1 MFIFISILAFIVV
14 LINLTIQAKILK
26 RYQPYLRIVSI
37 LIICFVFIGAYNN
50 SITLANTKSNYNKTE
65 SNQTNDLI
73 DFKNKYSIYEPY
85 GLEIKG
91 NKLFYSDKEI
101 RWFIDRNGS
110 DTIISTFYNSTTDS
124 LIDVET
130 VREGGKLK
138 ALRQC
143 TQKEYNQRYDNSASS
158 KYFPQFHYPNDP
170 DNIRYK
176 ISTMYEINFPQ
187 TDKNMFYEYNEG
199 NNFTYNSKNK
209 TWEFNN
215 KPLKMFYDDVSSD
228 IINMYFNNS
237 ENALNNG
244 ISIKIVINDDKKEF
258 AELTQAELNNIY
270 NNKAFGGLGGL
281 FYTPES
287 NKS

>member
-101 RWFIDRNGS
+101 RWFIDRNRS

-187 TDKNMFYEYNEG
+187 TDKNMFYEYNED

>member
-187 TDKNMFYEYNEG
+187 TDKNMFYEYNED